1 MLAREKGI
9 LEGGIRIDQ
18 VSGGLEIGNR
28 QCVCHVW
35 TFRNELC
42 LNLVYNE
49 AFYEKGNHGCFCW
62 DRQGFTTSGIVRLSE
77 TNPSNKIA
85 ITALMLH

>member
-1 MLAREKGI
+1 MLAREKGAP
-9 LEGGIRIDQ
+9 ERGIRIDQ

-28 QCVCHVW
+28 RCVCHVW

-49 AFYEKGNHGCFCW
+49 AFYEKATMDAFVE
-62 DRQGFTTSGIVRLSE
+62 IVKDLLPQELSV
-77 TNPSNKIA
+77 
-85 ITALMLH
+85 